1 MNMNRPRPG
10 LAAVLVAAVVWFG
23 CGVNS
28 APTAAPMPLAQDTSP
43 ETQAKRLAL
52 IQELIDRGIVHNI
65 EVPGYLPR
73 VRVGLAFYAL
83 SYDAR
88 GDFANLILAY
98 YNTENPEITLVIF
111 EDYATHKKV
120 GEYSV
125 EFGGE
130 WTR

>member
-28 APTAAPMPLAQDTSP
+28 APTAAPVPLAQDTSP
-43 ETQAKRLAL
+43 EMQAKRHAL
-52 IQELIDRGIVHNI
+52 IQDLIDRGIFHDVD
-65 EVPGYLPR
+65 VAYLPM
-73 VRVGLAFYAL
+73 VRVGPVFYGL
-83 SYDAR
+83 SYEDR
-88 GDFANLILAY
+88 CGFAGVVLAY